1 MELTFMRTLK
11 IAAVS
16 SLIAASSAMA
26 GGPAAANNDTQFGV
40 GFLYGLG
47 LGSANPA
54 LSVDAIF
61 SNLEAGVNTSIANEK
76 KGDAD
81 SVTTYGVGGYF
92 GMRQSLG
99 QAFYGSLGV
108 SGEIAFTSVSGA
120 ANPYL
125 VGAYAGLNFKPGN
138 NFQIFARLM
147 PYAYRSNDQTGAA
160 KVRGHQFF
168 SQGAVGINYFFS

>member
-1 MELTFMRTLK
+1 MRTLK

-40 GFLYGLG
+40 GFAYKMDGIPGLV
-47 LGSANPA
+47 SVATPS

-61 SNLEAGVNTSIANEK
+61 SNLEAGVSTSIVNTK
-76 KGDAD
+76 TGDAD
-81 SVTTYGVGGYF
+81 SVTAYGVGGYF

-108 SGEIAFTSVSGA
+108 SGDIAFSSVSGEP
-120 ANPYL
+120 NPYV

-147 PYAYRSNDQTGAA
+147 PYAYSSNDQTGVTRA
-160 KVRGHQFF
+160 RGHQFF
-168 SQGAVGINYFFS
+168 STGSVGINYFFS

>member
-1 MELTFMRTLK
+1 MRTLK
-11 IAAVS
+11 IAAIS

-26 GGPAAANNDTQFGV
+26 GGPVAANNDTQFGV
-40 GFLYGLG
+40 GFLYGMG
-47 LGSANPA
+47 FGSASPA

-61 SNLEAGVNTSIANEK
+61 SNLEAGVNTSIANAK
-76 KGDAD
+76 TGDAD
-81 SVTTYGVGGYF
+81 SVTAYGVGGYF

-108 SGEIAFTSVSGA
+108 SGDIAFTSVSGA
-120 ANPYL
+120 PNPYL

-147 PYAYRSNDQTGAA
+147 PYAYSSDDVKGGT
-160 KVRGHQFF
+160 RGHQFF
-168 SQGAVGINYFFS
+168 STGSVGINYFFS